1 MLKPI
6 TVPGAPLTLSSM
18 VLGNGAFRPDFPLDA
33 IDRVY
38 DQYRQAG
45 GTCFDTAHCYSFW
58 LPGGAGSAERALGA
72 CIRRHADRD
81 RVTVITKGG
90 HPAILPDYPRPDAF
104 LGPERI
110 ALDIAQ
116 SLERLGMASIDLYL
130 LHRDDPR
137 VPVGEVIDMLHGHLA
152 SGRVRAIGASNWSV
166 ERLEAANAY
175 AQAHGRRGF
184 VVSQPQFNLGCPN
197 APRPATDPAM
207 RYLDDADLA
216 WHTRTGLPVVCYSST
231 AGGYFASNGAR
242 GREGYENPTS
252 RARLQR
258 AQKLAG
264 ERGVTPG
271 QIALAYVMAQP
282 FTAVPILGTADPAH
296 LADALAAADVALTPA
311 QVRWLRDGDK
321 K

>member
-1 MLKPI
+1 MLKSIP
-6 TVPGAPLTLSSM
+6 VPGSPLTLCSM
-18 VLGNGAFRPDFPLDA
+18 VLGNGVFRPDFPLDA
-33 IDRVY
+33 IDRIY
-38 DQYRQAG
+38 QQYRQAG

-58 LPGGAGSAERALGA
+58 LPGGSGCAERALGA
-72 CIRRHADRD
+72 CIRRHADRAS
-81 RVTVITKGG
+81 VTVITKGG
-90 HPAILPDYPRPDAF
+90 HPAIPPDYPRPDNF

-116 SLERLGMASIDLYL
+116 SLERLGMDSIDLYL

-137 VPVGEVIDMLHGHLA
+137 VPVGEIIDMLHAHLA

-175 AQAHGRRGF
+175 ARAHGRRGF
-184 VVSQPQFNLGCPN
+184 VVSEPQFNLGHPN
-197 APRPATDPAM
+197 APRPTSDPAT

-216 WHTRTGLPVVCYSST
+216 WHARTGLPVVCYSST
-231 AGGYFASNGAR
+231 AGGYFASGGER

-252 RARLQR
+252 RARLRR
-258 AQKLAG
+258 AQELAG

-282 FTAVPILGTADPAH
+282 FPAVPILGTADPAH
-296 LADALAAADVALTPA
+296 LADALAAADVALTPS
-311 QVRWLRDGDK
+311 QVKWLRDGDEA
-321 K
+321 